1 MRAAPLLVL
10 LLAHQHLGQEVP
22 GIEVHRAALA
32 AHAQAEGRLE
42 EQERREQ
49 GLKDEVPGIQAHR
62 AALAAHA
69 QAEGRLEKVEPKED
83 KVSSSSSS
91 PKPIQE
97 SVKKVS
103 KIAATDKAAFKDI
116 LKAAVGKL
124 LKNVGNKNTT
134 GGKLDKKSSSTY
146 LDGLLTQL
154 KSGKKV
160 LSPEKEEESSSLDE
174 LVRRLERR
182 ERGKDRAALATP
194 TLIASPESFL
204 EKLLSKQ
211 ARNRKRPSSRRSNQR
226 SRLDRLL
233 ASIHG
238 NDYDYDFNFDDDFGL
253 LESPR
258 HLDYFED
265 DYSFGRGRGRGRSRS
280 SLSSALRSS
289 RRLEDDLEY
298 LLRKLERE
306 RN

>member
-10 LLAHQHLGQEVP
+10 LLAHQYLGQDVP

-49 GLKDEVPGIQAHR
+49 GLKEEVPGIQAHR

-83 KVSSSSSS
+83 KASS

-97 SVKKVS
+97 SVKKVN

-124 LKNVGNKNTT
+124 LKNFGNKNTT
-134 GGKLDKKSSSTY
+134 GGALDKKGSGSY

-160 LSPEKEEESSSLDE
+160 LSREKEESSSLDE
-174 LVRRLERR
+174 LVRQLERR

-194 TLIASPESFL
+194 ILIASPESFL

-226 SRLDRLL
+226 SRLDHLL

-238 NDYDYDFNFDDDFGL
+238 NDYDYDFNFDDDIGF

-258 HLDYFED
+258 HRDYFED
-265 DYSFGRGRGRGRSRS
+265 DFSFPRGSS
-280 SLSSALRSS
+280 SLKSALRSS
-289 RRLEDDLEY
+289 RRLEGDLEY

>member
-238 NDYDYDFNFDDDFGL
+238 DDYDYDFNFDDDFGL

-265 DYSFGRGRGRGRSRS
+265 DYSFVRGRGRS
-280 SLSSALRSS
+280 SLNSALRSS

>member
-49 GLKDEVPGIQAHR
+49 GLKEEVQGIQAHR

-69 QAEGRLEKVEPKED
+69 QAEGRLEKVEPKEVP
-83 KVSSSSSS
+83 VSSSRS
-91 PKPIQE
+91 KPIKE

-124 LKNVGNKNTT
+124 LKNFGSKNTT
-134 GGKLDKKSSSTY
+134 GGKLDKKSSATY

-154 KSGKKV
+154 KSGKNV
-160 LSPEKEEESSSLDE
+160 LSPEKKEEESSSLDD

-182 ERGKDRAALATP
+182 DRGKDRAALATP
-194 TLIASPESFL
+194 TLVASPESFL
-204 EKLLSKQ
+204 DKLLSKQ

-265 DYSFGRGRGRGRSRS
+265 DYSFGRGSGRGRG
-280 SLSSALRSS
+280 SLNSALRSS

>member
-1 MRAAPLLVL
+1 MEA
-10 LLAHQHLGQEVP
+10 
-22 GIEVHRAALA
+22 
-32 AHAQAEGRLE
+32 
-42 EQERREQ
+42 
-49 GLKDEVPGIQAHR
+49 
-62 AALAAHA
+62 
-69 QAEGRLEKVEPKED
+69 KED
-83 KVSSSSSS
+83 KVSN

-124 LKNVGNKNTT
+124 LKNFGNKNT
-134 GGKLDKKSSSTY
+134 GGKLDKKGSGSY

-160 LSPEKEEESSSLDE
+160 LSPEKEESSSLDD
-174 LVRRLERR
+174 LVRQLERR
-182 ERGKDRAALATP
+182 ERGKDRAALATS

-211 ARNRKRPSSRRSNQR
+211 ARNRKRVSSRRSNQR

-238 NDYDYDFNFDDDFGL
+238 NDYDYDFNFDDDFDF

-258 HLDYFED
+258 HRNYFED
-265 DYSFGRGRGRGRSRS
+265 GYSFLRGSS
-280 SLSSALRSS
+280 SLDSALRSS
-289 RRLEDDLEY
+289 RRLEDDLEN

>member
-49 GLKDEVPGIQAHR
+49 GLKEEVPGIQAHR

-83 KVSSSSSS
+83 KVPVSSSSST
-91 PKPIQE
+91 KPIEE

-124 LKNVGNKNTT
+124 LKNFGSKNTT
-134 GGKLDKKSSSTY
+134 GGKLDKKSSATY

-160 LSPEKEEESSSLDE
+160 LSSEKKEEESSSLDD

-182 ERGKDRAALATP
+182 DRGKDRASLATP

-204 EKLLSKQ
+204 DKLLSKQ
-211 ARNRKRPSSRRSNQR
+211 ARNRKRPSSRRPNQR

-233 ASIHG
+233 MSIHG
-238 NDYDYDFNFDDDFGL
+238 NDYYDYDFNFDDDFGL

-265 DYSFGRGRGRGRSRS
+265 DYSFGRGRGSS
-280 SLSSALRSS
+280 SLNSALRSS

>member
-1 MRAAPLLVL
+1 M
-10 LLAHQHLGQEVP
+10 G
-22 GIEVHRAALA
+22 
-32 AHAQAEGRLE
+32 
-42 EQERREQ
+42 
-49 GLKDEVPGIQAHR
+49 
-62 AALAAHA
+62 
-69 QAEGRLEKVEPKED
+69 
-83 KVSSSSSS
+83 
-91 PKPIQE
+91 
-97 SVKKVS
+97 
-103 KIAATDKAAFKDI
+103 
-116 LKAAVGKL
+116 
-124 LKNVGNKNTT
+124 T

-160 LSPEKEEESSSLDE
+160 LSSEKKEEESSSLDD

-182 ERGKDRAALATP
+182 ERGKGRAALATP

-211 ARNRKRPSSRRSNQR
+211 TRNRKRPSSRRLNQR

-238 NDYDYDFNFDDDFGL
+238 NDYDYDFNDDFGL
-253 LESPR
+253 LETPR

-265 DYSFGRGRGRGRSRS
+265 DYSFGRGRGRGRG
-280 SLSSALRSS
+280 SLNSALRSS

>member
-49 GLKDEVPGIQAHR
+49 GLKEEVPGIQAHR

-83 KVSSSSSS
+83 KVPVSSSSST
-91 PKPIQE
+91 KPIEE

-124 LKNVGNKNTT
+124 LKNVGSKNTT
-134 GGKLDKKSSSTY
+134 AGKLDKKGSSTY

-182 ERGKDRAALATP
+182 DRGKDRAALATP

-204 EKLLSKQ
+204 DKLVSKQ
-211 ARNRKRPSSRRSNQR
+211 AKNRKRLSPRRSNQQ

-265 DYSFGRGRGRGRSRS
+265 DYSFGRGRGSS
-280 SLSSALRSS
+280 SLNSALRSS